1 MEENKD
7 ITMDPEEG
15 EERGQS
21 TQKTMVKQGGGPRLV
36 EEPQKEEEE
45 AEGAWIGIRKRLQK
59 KDREG
64 RERREEDQAKN
75 LSEPV
80 LRT

>member
-1 MEENKD
+1 MKW
-7 ITMDPEEG
+7 
-15 EERGQS
+15 
-21 TQKTMVKQGGGPRLV
+21 GGGPRLA

-45 AEGAWIGIRKRLQK
+45 AEGAWIGIRKRLRK